1 MFKESVSNQCT
12 LFQKIHFI
20 PFADFNPYSYHIGVV
35 LCLKT
40 HSDQLTHGPSLPSSF
55 LGWALEIPH
64 SGTLSVPEKVGQWAT
79 LHLHVPF
86 AVGKS
91 AVHTLTAF
99 WQQVG
104 FTTAHFID
112 SEPKIQQVK
121 HPLRITQPEGSKER
135 SWTKDSRVHFSTP
148 ATLGTVTW
156 NPSDWEGEGHVLDTL
171 QHCKHFSSLI
181 IYKYTMWSQAPG
193 EKGPGP
199 YSVAHSL

>member
-1 MFKESVSNQCT
+1 MFEDTQWPNDPWSQ
-12 LFQKIHFI
+12 
-20 PFADFNPYSYHIGVV
+20 FAQF
-35 LCLKT
+35 
-40 HSDQLTHGPSLPSSF
+40 F
-55 LGWALEIPH
+55 LG
-64 SGTLSVPEKVGQWAT
+64 LSTGNPTFRNSFSPRKIGAVGHPSPT
-79 LHLHVPF
+79 CPF

-91 AVHTLTAF
+91 AVHTHTAF

-121 HPLRITQPEGSKER
+121 HPLRITQPEGIKER
-135 SWTKDSRVHFSTP
+135 SWTKDSRVYFSTP

-156 NPSDWEGEGHVLDTL
+156 KPSDWEGEGHVLDTL